1 MGRASKRKPARLAE
15 KLLQIRTTFG
25 LSQNE
30 MIRRLGLDDDL
41 LQGDISGYELAT
53 RIPPLTVLLAYADAA
68 GVYIDV
74 LVDDRLDLP
83 AKLPAQ
89 PKSAGIRRPSAR
101 VTRRGKV

>member
-15 KLLQIRTTFG
+15 KLLQIRNAFG

-53 RIPPLTVLLAYADAA
+53 RIPPLPVLLLYAEAA
-68 GVYIDV
+68 GVWVDV
-74 LVDDRLDLP
+74 LIKDDIDLP
-83 AKLPAQ
+83 SKLPAQ
-89 PKSAGIRRPSAR
+89 PKSAGIKRKR
-101 VTRRGKV
+101 